1 MSNEEI
7 HGIIKAILVSVY
19 TLAVIGFKIKDTK
32 KRELISNIRIVV
44 GILSIIGTVYI
55 AESRLVYSIIF
66 ILIFVFGIDDDFKS
80 KLIAVGLCIITCV
93 IGILATTKAGMNK
106 IYLASVI
113 VMIILSQYNDETP
126 EEKEKRI
133 KKEEEEQ
140 KELDEKYRRYYELS
154 GASRDEIEDAYQSG
168 EISETE
174 YSDLIH

>member
-1 MSNEEI
+1 M
-7 HGIIKAILVSVY
+7 
-19 TLAVIGFKIKDTK
+19 
-32 KRELISNIRIVV
+32 
-44 GILSIIGTVYI
+44 
-55 AESRLVYSIIF
+55 
-66 ILIFVFGIDDDFKS
+66 FGIDDDLKS

-113 VMIILSQYNDETP
+113 VMIILSQYNDKTP
-126 EEKEKRI
+126 EEREKRI

-140 KELDEKYRRYYELS
+140 KELDEKYRIYYELS
-154 GASRDEIEDAYQSG
+154 GASRDAIEDVYQSG